1 MEVNGFRFIVF
12 RRGLEHFFS
21 PPFDTISKPE
31 EAVLKSYPYNITHLT
46 LPLNIEEARKEF
58 EDWKN
63 EGILQRLP
71 DEAVFVIEQRF
82 VHGGLMLRRVGVL
95 CLVRVFPLAGDI
107 KPHELTFPGPRKGR
121 HNLMAALGCQP
132 EPIFLITPAR
142 ELSPSLEEILRSG
155 KKMMDFEEPAGVTN
169 TIYVAAS
176 QDSVGRLK
184 NALEGESAIV
194 ADGHHRLAAV
204 REIAGEHSAQ
214 GDPSWNYV
222 LAYVTSTEGDALLIG
237 GIHRVVRATPGREFS
252 ISDISE
258 YFDIAVSPPGTGK
271 RAIVVYDGR
280 MRYATPNRAAL
291 SLEEKIDFS
300 IAPDVVNSLI
310 FRKCLKMTEAEIE
323 SLVTYTHDADFAR
336 SAVDEGSA
344 SFSILLPDWDP
355 EEFARKVSGGQLLPQ
370 KSTFFYPKVPSG
382 IALFEPGMG
391 QSG

>member
-1 MEVNGFRFIVF
+1 MEVNGSRFLVF
-12 RRGLEHFFS
+12 RSGLEHFFS
-21 PPFDTISKPE
+21 PPFDTISRAE
-31 EAVLKSYPYNITHLT
+31 EAVLKSFPYNITHLT
-46 LPLNIEEARKEF
+46 LPLSIEETRIEF
-58 EDWKN
+58 EGWKN
-63 EGILQRLP
+63 ESILQRLP

-82 VHGGLMLRRVGVL
+82 MHGGLMLRRVGVI
-95 CLVRVFPLAGDI
+95 CLVRVFPLSSDI

-132 EPIFLITPAR
+132 EPIFLITPAKG
-142 ELSPSLEEILRSG
+142 LSPSLEEILRSG
-155 KKMMDFEEPAGVTN
+155 KKTMIFEEPAGVTN
-169 TIYVAAS
+169 TIYVA
-176 QDSVGRLK
+176 DSPDALGRLR

-204 REIAGEHSAQ
+204 REIAEEHSAQ

-222 LAYVTSTEGDALLIG
+222 LAYVTSTGGDGLLIG
-237 GIHRVVRATPGREFS
+237 GIHRVVRAPQGREFS
-252 ISDISE
+252 ISDIRE
-258 YFDIAVSPPGTGK
+258 YFDLADSPPGTGK
-271 RAIVVYDGR
+271 REIVVYDGR

-291 SLEEKIDFS
+291 SLDEKVDFS
-300 IAPDVVNSLI
+300 VAPDVVNSLI
-310 FRKCLKMTEAEIE
+310 FRKCLKMTDAEIE

-344 SFSILLPDWDP
+344 SFSILLPEWDP

-382 IALFEPGMG
+382 IALFEPGME